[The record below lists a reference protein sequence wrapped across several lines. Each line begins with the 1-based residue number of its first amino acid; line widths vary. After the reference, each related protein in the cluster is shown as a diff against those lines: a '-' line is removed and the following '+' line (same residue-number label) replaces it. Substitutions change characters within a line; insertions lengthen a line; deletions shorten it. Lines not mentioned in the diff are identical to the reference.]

1 MAMPAS
7 QTWSKGVLLCAHVA
21 TDGDAC
27 LSSERAAE
35 YGYTS
40 KASQN
45 APQCPGP
52 RVPTRTDTQEPGVV

>member
-7 QTWSKGVLLCAHVA
+7 QTWSNGVQLCAHVA
-21 TDGDAC
+21 AEGDAC
-27 LSSERAAE
+27 LSSERASA

-45 APQCPGP
+45 TPQYPGP
-52 RVPTRTDTQEPGVV
+52 RVPTRTDTQGPGVV